1 MTELLSQIIKQIV
14 DHPEAVN
21 VNEVQ
26 GERAIVLEIKVAEDD
41 IGKVIGREGR
51 IINSLRQIIKA
62 AAGKRNKRV
71 NIELINE

>member
-14 DHPEAVN
+14 DDPEAVS

-26 GERAIVLEIKVAEDD
+26 GERAVVLEIKVAEDD

>member
-1 MTELLSQIIKQIV
+1 MTELLTQIIRQIV
-14 DHPEAVN
+14 DSPDEVT

-26 GERAIVLEIKVAEDD
+26 GERAIVLEIKVAPDD
-41 IGKVIGREGR
+41 VGKVIGREGR

-71 NIELINE
+71 SIELIN